1 MRWRTSAWTVMLT
14 VTLGALPSWAQ
25 VLELHQSAQPLMDMP
40 DRGVFEELL
49 FSFADPDRALEGGF
63 VAPSLTLGIRARA
76 WAFLPTQ
83 DHQQRDALKA
93 LSQPARD
100 VTLSELPAGR
110 HLASFLELGP
120 DGGQVRVRD
129 LGPRL
134 GRSDS
139 ALNREFN
146 EALDFLHVPKPAA
159 VVSAGVLALGILH
172 QLGTAK
178 ARSLGLPS
186 SVRGRLLGGRM
197 NASIRLQSEPRFRNA
212 RADMAL
218 RVNLPQL
225 ALASLRLEQLEVG
238 GAAARTPEGV
248 LLDTR
253 WANLRGR
260 LSWLELSLGVHSNSA
275 DPNLWT
281 VLETGVQRDRFSVR
295 TVLSQQ
301 WKTARYRFM
310 ATSTLRTGPVLSG
323 LFLGTQDNLRRTFGL
338 VGMGS
343 F

>member
-1 MRWRTSAWTVMLT
+1 MLT

-25 VLELHQSAQPLMDMP
+25 VLELHQSAPSFTDMP
-40 DRGVFEELL
+40 ERGIFEELL

-63 VAPSLTLGIRARA
+63 VAPSLSLGIRAQA
-76 WAFLPTQ
+76 WAFLPTR

-134 GRSDS
+134 SRSGS

-146 EALDFLHVPKPAA
+146 EALEFLHIPKTAA
-159 VVSAGVLALGILH
+159 VLSASVMALGILH
-172 QLGTAK
+172 QMGTSK
-178 ARSLGLPS
+178 AASLGLPS
-186 SVRGRLLGGRM
+186 SVRGTLLGGRM
-197 NASIRLQSEPRFRNA
+197 NASIKLQSEPRFQNA

-218 RVNLPQL
+218 RVNLPRL
-225 ALASLRLEQLEVG
+225 PLSLLRIEQLEVG

-260 LSWLELSLGVHSNSA
+260 MSWLELCVGLHSNYA

-301 WKTARYRFM
+301 WRTERYRFM
-310 ATSTLRTGPVLSG
+310 ATSTLRTGRVLSG
-323 LFLGTQDNLRRTFGL
+323 LFLGRQDNKRNTLGL